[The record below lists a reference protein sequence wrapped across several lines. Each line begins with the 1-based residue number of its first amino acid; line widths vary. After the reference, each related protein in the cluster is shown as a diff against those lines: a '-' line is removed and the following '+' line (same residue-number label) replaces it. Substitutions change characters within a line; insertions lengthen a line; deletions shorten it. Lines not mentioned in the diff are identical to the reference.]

1 MSAGNAFALY
11 LLGPWIYG
19 LILALLMLWIAP
31 QSGFMAVIVAAAYT
45 IIVTLVVGVYAQRG
59 GRRVTGE

>member
-31 QSGFMAVIVAAAYT
+31 QSGFLAVIVGAAYT
-45 IIVTLVVGVYAQRG
+45 IIITLVVGVYAQRG

>member
-31 QSGFMAVIVAAAYT
+31 QSGILAVIVGAAYT
-45 IIVTLVVGVYAQRG
+45 IIITLVVGVYAQRG